1 MSASLI
7 ARSDIY
13 ADTANKVKAPGYA
26 TVDLNMYWNINP
38 NIKVFSNI
46 ENMGDVEYR
55 TADNFGDGWYVN
67 GGRTSLC
74 RSHFPLL
81 I

>member
-1 MSASLI
+1 MSASVI

-13 ADTANKVKAPGYA
+13 ADHANKVKVPGYA

-46 ENMGDVEYR
+46 QNIGDVEYKI
-55 TADNFGDGWYVN
+55 ADNFGDGWYIN
-67 GGRTSLC
+67 GGRLASAGVTF
-74 RSHFPLL
+74 RY
-81 I
+81 